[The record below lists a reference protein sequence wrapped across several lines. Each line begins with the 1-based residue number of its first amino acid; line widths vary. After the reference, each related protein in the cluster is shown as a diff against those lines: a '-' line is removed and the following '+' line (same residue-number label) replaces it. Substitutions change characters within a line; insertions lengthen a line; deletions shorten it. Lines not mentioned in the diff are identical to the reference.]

1 LQKAELA
8 MKSGKLVAL
17 EGASGVGKTALLEEI
32 LTLYFEDANKSY
44 VTITEGLSPVQIR
57 SRIIEQLFGNVL
69 FDPELPLLTS
79 FIELSGPSEML
90 LVIDNVHFLSGQVIG
105 ELLQLVSESTN
116 LGMTLRVVIS
126 FNKTISS
133 TLLNVKSELVQ
144 VFQIPMLDKS
154 ESYQFLQQYFSTLPP
169 ESDSGVK
176 RWIDLSAG
184 HPTQLLSYGKT
195 DVEDNENVKPLNL
208 TLWITVLITA
218 SLVLAL
224 GMYSYRK
231 LVNLEPQSEQSPITA
246 DLNRDSSQIQVVK
259 PWKESV
265 DGQKTKVQL
274 VASAPTVFKSLTG
287 ELVSSLPPQDETA
300 PELILGELTGNLEQ
314 AKSAEIN
321 PEKSAGEV
329 LADSKQFEEQVKDS
343 ANKADVL
350 ASLEEANSQEVNT
363 ELPTAE
369 KQKVDETLNESAV
382 KSNDIKL
389 STQPDSEDMT
399 ASENEGDSISLDFFE
414 QELTPKTSAEL
425 MAEQQIPLEQ
435 GIVSNENEGQP
446 IVIPNQRYVIDN
458 QAFLSLP
465 RDKFSLQ
472 VTAVSSQEVLAEYLE
487 SAPLPAEAFKI
498 YQVKRNN
505 KDWIVVTY
513 GIFDTIEDARAEATR
528 ILPKAWAKSIAV
540 IQQQILAHQKN
551 QKE

>member
-1 LQKAELA
+1 
-8 MKSGKLVAL
+8 
-17 EGASGVGKTALLEEI
+17 
-32 LTLYFEDANKSY
+32 
-44 VTITEGLSPVQIR
+44 
-57 SRIIEQLFGNVL
+57 
-69 FDPELPLLTS
+69 
-79 FIELSGPSEML
+79 
-90 LVIDNVHFLSGQVIG
+90 
-105 ELLQLVSESTN
+105 
-116 LGMTLRVVIS
+116 
-126 FNKTISS
+126 
-133 TLLNVKSELVQ
+133 
-144 VFQIPMLDKS
+144 
-154 ESYQFLQQYFSTLPP
+154 
-169 ESDSGVK
+169 
-176 RWIDLSAG
+176 
-184 HPTQLLSYGKT
+184 
-195 DVEDNENVKPLNL
+195 VKPLNL

-246 DLNRDSSQIQVVK
+246 DLNRDSSQIPVVK
-259 PWKESV
+259 PWKENV
-265 DGQKTKVQL
+265 DGQKSKVQL

-321 PEKSAGEV
+321 PDKNTDEV
-329 LADSKQFEEQVKDS
+329 PSDSKQVEEQVKDS

-350 ASLEEANSQEVNT
+350 ASLEEVNNQEVDS
-363 ELPTAE
+363 ELPTGE
-369 KQKVDETLNESAV
+369 KQNEDKLLNDSAV
-382 KSNDIKL
+382 NSNDIKL
-389 STQPDSEDMT
+389 STQPDSEDIT
-399 ASENEGDSISLDFFE
+399 TSENEADSISLDFFE

-487 SAPLPAEAFKI
+487 SAPLPAEVFKI